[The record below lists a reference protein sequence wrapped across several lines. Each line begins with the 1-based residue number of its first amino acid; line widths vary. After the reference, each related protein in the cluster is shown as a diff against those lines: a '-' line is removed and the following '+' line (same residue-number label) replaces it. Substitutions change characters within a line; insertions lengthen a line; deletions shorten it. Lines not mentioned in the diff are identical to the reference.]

1 MTNVNQLA
9 SIINLDIDL
18 DLVSIGNEKFKNCYS
33 CGNGYVICYW
43 YGKNCEK
50 E

>member
-18 DLVSIGNEKFKNCYS
+18 DLVSIGNEKFKNCS
-33 CGNGYVICYW
+33 LRRSSDLSQ
-43 YGKNCEK
+43 
-50 E
+50 